1 MDSGGFAVARRS
13 LISATILI
21 RLERNWTVLL
31 LLLLLL
37 SRSVSITTRRPAP
50 VGLLSTPTMTQMD
63 LTQPANLASAAALN
77 PVSETSRMWRLQG
90 STRD

>member
-21 RLERNWTVLL
+21 RLERNWTVL

>member
-21 RLERNWTVLL
+21 RLERNWTLL

-77 PVSETSRMWRLQG
+77 PVSETSRMRRLQG

>member
-21 RLERNWTVLL
+21 RLERNWTV